1 VSDSIR
7 SGRGSD
13 GRGGGSDES
22 RVPIVHGLIFFYL
35 RKFLAAAA
43 RGTAGDGAASPE
55 GSTASVVAKTARY
68 LPTGVYPD
76 AEAVALLQEASQTTG
91 TPLGDVVE
99 RFGEFL
105 APHLLKVAGAE
116 IDPAWTLLDLVEH
129 TESII
134 HAMVRIKNPGATPP
148 VLETLRVNDRELQ
161 LIYRSPRRL
170 CRLAAGL
177 IRGMADRLGET
188 IEVEE
193 TSCLNSGDPFCT
205 FVIRVPSEH
214 THREGGDEE
223 TVAGWPHPAGSAD
236 ALDIIVRGDTTTPP
250 MPHSIGGHRVVRLL
264 GSGGMGRVWLA
275 HDDRLDRDVAIKVM
289 LPEAATD
296 AANRERFLRES
307 RSVAQIDH
315 PHVVPIHDVG
325 TDGGLPYLVMPY
337 LDGGSLADRLSAEG
351 RLPCDEALRIA
362 GEIAA
367 GLGAAHARGLVH
379 RDVKPD
385 NVFLVGP
392 GRHARLID
400 FGLARDTLESASN
413 LTLAGSILG
422 TPSYMA
428 PERIADGTVDGRCDL
443 FSLGVVLYKMLSGR
457 VPFEGRTAA
466 AVLAAITK
474 GKPMPLGAVAPDV
487 PADVAAFVMRLVAD
501 APADR
506 PADAAAVVRTIAAL
520 RSALSR

>member
-1 VSDSIR
+1 M
-7 SGRGSD
+7 
-13 GRGGGSDES
+13 
-22 RVPIVHGLIFFYL
+22 HGLIFFYL
-35 RKFLAAAA
+35 RKFLAVAAP
-43 RGTAGDGAASPE
+43 GTAVDGAAPSE
-55 GSTASVVAKTARY
+55 GSSTSVLPRTSRY

-76 AEAVALLQEASQTTG
+76 ADAVALLQEASQAAG
-91 TPLGDVVE
+91 APLDDIVE

-105 APHLLKVAGAE
+105 APHLLKVARAE

-148 VLETLRVNDRELQ
+148 VLETLRVHDREMQ

-177 IRGMADRLGET
+177 IRGMAGQLGET
-188 IEVEE
+188 VEIEE
-193 TSCLNSGDPFCT
+193 TSCLHNGDPFCT
-205 FVIRVPSEH
+205 FVIRVPTEK
-214 THREGGDEE
+214 THRDRGDGD
-223 TVAGWPHPAGSAD
+223 TVMCSPDDLGSGD
-236 ALDIIVRGDTTTPP
+236 AVDVIVRGDATAPP
-250 MPHSIGGHRVVRLL
+250 MPHSIGDHRVVRLL

-289 LPEAATD
+289 LPET
-296 AANRERFLRES
+296 AANAASRERFLRES
-307 RSVAQIDH
+307 RAVAQIDH

-325 TDGGLPYLVMPY
+325 IDGGLPYLVMPY
-337 LDGGSLADRLSAEG
+337 LDGGSLADRLSADG
-351 RLPCDEALRIA
+351 RLPCDEALRVA

-400 FGLARDTLESASN
+400 FGLARDTLESGSN

-422 TPSYMA
+422 TPAYMA
-428 PERIADGTVDGRCDL
+428 PEWIVDGTVDRRCDL
-443 FSLGVVLYKMLSGR
+443 FGLGVMLYKMLSGR
-457 VPFEGRTAA
+457 VPFEGRTVA
-466 AVLAAITK
+466 AVLAAIAN
-474 GKPMPLGAVAPDV
+474 GNPVPLPAVAPDV
-487 PADVAAFVMRLVAD
+487 PAEVAAFVMRLIAH
-501 APADR
+501 APDDR
-506 PADAAAVVRTIAAL
+506 PADADTVVRTITSL
-520 RSALSR
+520 RSALGR